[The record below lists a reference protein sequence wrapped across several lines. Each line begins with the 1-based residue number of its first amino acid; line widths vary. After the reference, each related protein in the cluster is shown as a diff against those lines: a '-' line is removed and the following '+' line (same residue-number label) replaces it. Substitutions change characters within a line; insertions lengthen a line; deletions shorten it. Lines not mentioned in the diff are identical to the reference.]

1 MAMQAVYINNKQIS
15 AETNCNKLKII
26 QGQKNSEDFFK
37 DIENVNELTKLG
49 CAQSILLAKKL
60 AKVKFDEIIMSD
72 MKRTELT
79 AEEIIKL
86 TDRKNLK
93 VRKSELLREK
103 NYGVFS
109 GKSGELYKHLVNV

>member
-1 MAMQAVYINNKQIS
+1 
-15 AETNCNKLKII
+15 
-26 QGQKNSEDFFK
+26 
-37 DIENVNELTKLG
+37 
-49 CAQSILLAKKL
+49 
-60 AKVKFDEIIMSD
+60 

-93 VRKSELLREK
+93 VRKSELLREN